1 MAHVIAPAPSGRAKC
16 RGCGAVIARGM
27 LRFGERLPNPFA
39 DEGGEM
45 THWFHLPCAAFRR
58 PEPFLE
64 ALATT
69 DVSIGDRAQ
78 LEHDATLGV
87 AHRRLPRVNTA
98 ERAPSG
104 RAACRA
110 CRSPIDKGAWRIS
123 LVYDEDGR
131 FVPSGSIHVTC
142 AAAYL
147 ETTEVMSRLK
157 HFTPT
162 LTGADSEEIHSL
174 MEGRTFKSAP
184 SEPA

>member
-1 MAHVIAPAPSGRAKC
+1 MAHVIEPAPSGRAKC
-16 RGCGAVIARGM
+16 RGCGAAIARDS

-64 ALATT
+64 ALAATECP
-69 DVSIGDRAQ
+69 IGDRPQ
-78 LEHDATLGV
+78 LEHDARLGV

-104 RAACRA
+104 RATCRA

-123 LVYDEDGR
+123 LLYDEDGR
-131 FVPSGSIHVTC
+131 FASGTIHVTC
-142 AAAYL
+142 AATYL

-162 LTGADSEEIHSL
+162 LTESDIEEIRL
-174 MEGRTFKSAP
+174 ALGL
-184 SEPA
+184 